1 MQQFECLSDWFI
13 VAIFCGLILNISWEI
28 ITSGIY
34 CSGDY
39 IFRSWEAANSCV
51 YVCECWP
58 SLIPPSSDKHFCN
71 TSSFENNNQKVR
83 VFLNM
88 DPTLS
93 MDPSGLTRTPPK
105 DLLSMGNVDGQLG
118 GTAAQNPQ
126 VIMRF
131 TRPEANEKC
140 WPLWV
145 NNVYGRVL
153 WCCGYVACTQHEVED

>member
-1 MQQFECLSDWFI
+1 
-13 VAIFCGLILNISWEI
+13 
-28 ITSGIY
+28 
-34 CSGDY
+34 
-39 IFRSWEAANSCV
+39 
-51 YVCECWP
+51 
-58 SLIPPSSDKHFCN
+58 
-71 TSSFENNNQKVR
+71 
-83 VFLNM
+83 M

-140 WPLWV
+140 
-145 NNVYGRVL
+145 
-153 WCCGYVACTQHEVED
+153 